1 MEKSEAAQGSV
12 AIEEEKKEEQTQP
25 EIIRFMIKP
34 RQEVSFA
41 VGTIDNE
48 NMGKRKSKVCCIYN
62 KPHALDSSSSS
73 DEHDDHDGHGHSH
86 GKDGNRYDKL
96 PKHQRRKMR
105 EMVKEQKEQNDGQG
119 HAQ

>member
-1 MEKSEAAQGSV
+1 MEKTDAAKGSV
-12 AIEEEKKEEQTQP
+12 AIEEEQKQEQSQP
-25 EIIRFMIKP
+25 EIIRFTIKP
-34 RQEVSFA
+34 RVNVNFA

-62 KPHALDSSSSS
+62 KPSLLDSSSSS
-73 DEHDDHDGHGHSH
+73 DEEEGHDCNNHGHGH

-105 EMVKEQKEQNDGQG
+105 EMAK
-119 HAQ
+119 